1 MGIKEKLRNFI
12 IEKFMFGSKDASL
25 DDDDS
30 FRDEGIIDSTGVL
43 EAVVFIE
50 DEFGFEVSDDELVPE
65 NFDSLNKLLSYVNC
79 KVQTT
84 G

>member
-1 MGIKEKLRNFI
+1 LGIKEKLRNFI
-12 IEKFMFGSKDASL
+12 IEKFMFGSEDASL

-65 NFDSLNKLLSYVNC
+65 NFDSLNKLFSYVNG

>member
-12 IEKFMFGSKDASL
+12 IEKFMFGSEDASL

-65 NFDSLNKLLSYVNC
+65 NFDSLNKLLSYVNG

>member
-12 IEKFMFGSKDASL
+12 IENFMFGSEDASL

-65 NFDSLNKLLSYVNC
+65 NFDSLNKLLSYVNG

>member
-1 MGIKEKLRNFI
+1 LDTKENLRNFI
-12 IEKFMFGSKDASL
+12 IENFMFGSEDASL

-30 FRDEGIIDSTGVL
+30 FLDEGIIDSTGVL
-43 EAVVFIE
+43 EVVGFIE

-65 NFDSLNKLLSYVNC
+65 NFDSLNKLLSYVNG

>member
-1 MGIKEKLRNFI
+1 MNIKEKLRNII
-12 IEKFMFGSKDASL
+12 IENFMFGSKDASL

-43 EAVVFIE
+43 VVVGYIE
-50 DEFGFEVSDDELVPE
+50 DEFGFEVSSDELVPE
-65 NFDSLNKLLSYVNC
+65 NFDSLNKLLSYVNG
-79 KVQTT
+79 KLQTA